1 MAVKSTDSTAASAA
15 DTIYKFTTTYTFD
28 GAQVSEIDIACLDN
42 ATAKDLM
49 KAQKVSG
56 AGATGVNIMPETD
69 MRYLFALLGECA
81 GYPLEFFEQLRARDA
96 LQLKNKLIVFL
107 MGEE

>member
-1 MAVKSTDSTAASAA
+1 MAVKSTDSAAAA
-15 DTIYKFTTTYTFD
+15 TDTVYKFTTTYTFD
-28 GAQVSEIDIACLDN
+28 GAEISEIDIACLDT

-56 AGATGVNIMPETD
+56 AGAGVNIMPETD

-81 GYPLEFFEQLRARDA
+81 GYPIEFFEQLRARDA
-96 LQLKNKLIVFL
+96 LQLKNKMIVFL